1 MDKEEAKHWT
11 PMLQQYWEVKAKY
24 NDTICFTKVGKFY
37 ELFYYDAWIGAQV
50 CCYICSSPSAKKLLL
65 RPVLAIDNLWN
76 EEGNGT

>member
-1 MDKEEAKHWT
+1 MLEVPAPGSKVDKEEAKHWT

-50 CCYICSSPSAKKLLL
+50 
-65 RPVLAIDNLWN
+65 
-76 EEGNGT
+76 EH